1 MTTDL
6 RFIFWTSI
14 ILLLH
19 IILSVMT
26 VQGFGLS
33 ITTVVAA
40 PAMFVFI
47 MSLTEQTAT
56 VALMALALLY
66 RFEVREAQMV

>member
-6 RFIFWTSI
+6 RFVFWTSI

-33 ITTVVAA
+33 ITPVVAA
-40 PAMFVFI
+40 PVIFVFI
-47 MSLTEQTAT
+47 MSITEQTAT
-56 VALMALALLY
+56 VALMALTLLY
-66 RFEVREAQMV
+66 RYAD

>member
-19 IILSVMT
+19 IISVMT

-40 PAMFVFI
+40 PAIFVFI
-47 MSLTEQTAT
+47 MSITEQTAT
-56 VALMALALLY
+56 VALMALTLLY
-66 RFEVREAQMV
+66 RYAD